1 MTKLNTES
9 IEKIITGAVDNLI
22 RHADFSDWFGA
33 QSPSNNDLI
42 VINNSFIYR
51 DKTFIKTIKNDQYL
65 CLKIKDGQPQEEV
78 FVVKSVDFIVEFKL
92 LSAKSGKLPR
102 IVPLGEAI
110 ENELGKLGQLVF
122 VLMGDIKDEPSN
134 VPINH
139 SYATELQFDPAAAI
153 DAAVDMVEGTRR
165 ITIRQLLDPEAVWK
179 EIESTIKADLGDDSK
194 NLADEF
200 AVAFEKLKNE
210 AVSKLHLPSPGA
222 PKAKSSFVARLGQA
236 VSDQRNLYNEAV
248 KKCDLEGSRNGVNL
262 NEVLR
267 IAYNF
272 SDDAIKVLQLLVSVS
287 DLKAVILWCTLS
299 EHFDVA
305 AAFKNLPW
313 TKSTK
318 KPSLSRYQE
327 IINGAR
333 NRAFHNLLAFDRTIE
348 SDLHGVPISARS
360 LTLLPAHG
368 RRKGHVAFD
377 YEDRE
382 LVEVLTELTLA
393 PETAVSMDFW
403 KRNAHVMQT
412 FESLLVKMEET
423 LWYLNKIRS

>member
-1 MTKLNTES
+1 MKP
-9 IEKIITGAVDNLI
+9 IERVITGAIDNLR
-22 RHADFSDWFGA
+22 RHPDFSNWFNA
-33 QSPSNNDLI
+33 QSPGNDDLV

-51 DKTFIKTIKNDQYL
+51 DKSLIKTTKNKQYL
-65 CLKIKDGQPQEEV
+65 CLKVKDGKPQEEV
-78 FVVKSVDFIVEFKL
+78 FVIKPADFNSDFKL
-92 LSAKSGKLPR
+92 LSAKSGNLPAAE
-102 IVPLGEAI
+102 PLSEAI
-110 ENELGKLGQLVF
+110 ENELGRLGQLVF
-122 VLMGDIKDEPSN
+122 VLMGEIKDEPRS
-134 VPINH
+134 VSVNH
-139 SYATELQFDPAAAI
+139 SYASELRFDPAATEVAPVSMA
-153 DAAVDMVEGTRR
+153 DGTKQ
-165 ITIRQLLDPEAVWK
+165 IIVRQLLDPEAAWK
-179 EIESTIKADLGDDSK
+179 EIESTVKADLGDGSK

-200 AVAFEKLKNE
+200 AVAFEKLRNE
-210 AVSKLHLPSPGA
+210 AVSKLHLPNPSA
-222 PKAKSSFVARLGQA
+222 SKSESSFIARLRRA
-236 VSDQRNLYNEAV
+236 VSDQRKLYDEAL
-248 KKCDLEGSRNGVNL
+248 KKCGKEGGRNGMHL

-272 SDDAIKVLQLLVSVS
+272 SDDALKVLQLLVSVS
-287 DLKAVILWCTLS
+287 DLKAVLLWCTIC

-305 AAFKNLPW
+305 AAFRNLPW

-348 SDLHGVPISARS
+348 SDLHGMSISARS

-368 RRKGHVAFD
+368 RRKAHVAFD

-382 LVEVLTELTLA
+382 LVEVLTELTLS

-412 FESLLVKMEET
+412 FESLLAKMEES
-423 LWYLNKIRS
+423 LWQLNKARA